1 MSSLRAHLGYGW
13 KYVASDKK
21 QRIIKFDDGN
31 EDLVHYR
38 NEWIIFGEWKGKVA
52 LYNVQ
57 NPKVILGS
65 ISAWKVTQIK

>member
-1 MSSLRAHLGYGW
+1 MFTLGTHLGYRW
-13 KYVASDKK
+13 RYVTSDKK

-31 EDLVHYR
+31 EDLENYLNV
-38 NEWIIFGEWKGKVA
+38 WIIFAEWKGKVA

-57 NPKVILGS
+57 NPDVIVES